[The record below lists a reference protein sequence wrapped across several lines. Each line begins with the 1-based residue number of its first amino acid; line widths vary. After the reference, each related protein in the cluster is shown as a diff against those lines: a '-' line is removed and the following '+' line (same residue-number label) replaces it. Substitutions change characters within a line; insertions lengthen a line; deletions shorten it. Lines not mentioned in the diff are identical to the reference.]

1 MWALGGHVPPLF
13 TNLNVKWSFSA
24 YIVVI
29 IALRVPLN
37 AKSVA
42 EPLGTGWH
50 IRGEVSGV
58 LAEGLLYLVFA
69 SLSLISISVAT
80 AFHAF
85 FSRSGIL

>member
-1 MWALGGHVPPLF
+1 MPPFF

-24 YIVVI
+24 YIVAI

-42 EPLGTGWH
+42 EPLWTGRY

-69 SLSLISISVAT
+69 SFSLIPSSVAT
-80 AFHAF
+80 AFHASF
-85 FSRSGIL
+85 P